1 MTSTITAMTGQDH
14 IGSKHLD
21 QIMYEASKISS
32 TMVYTFT
39 P

>member
-1 MTSTITAMTGQDH
+1 MTFNNYNLDMTRSYLLKN
-14 IGSKHLD
+14 IW
-21 QIMYEASKISS
+21 IMYEASKISS